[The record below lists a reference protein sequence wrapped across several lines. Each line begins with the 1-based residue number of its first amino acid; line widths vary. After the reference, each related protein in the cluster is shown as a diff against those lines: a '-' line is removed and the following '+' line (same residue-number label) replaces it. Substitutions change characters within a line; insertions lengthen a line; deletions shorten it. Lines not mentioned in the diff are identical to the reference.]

1 MSTGTVVSPSLVSA
15 PHILVVEDDAQIR
28 RFVRHALEREAF
40 RVREAET
47 FASGLIDAGT
57 SKPDLVI
64 LDLGLPDG
72 DGVQFV
78 QELRGWSQTPV
89 LILSARSTEADKIG
103 VLDAGADDYLTK
115 PFSVGEL
122 IARVR
127 ALLRRG
133 LRSRES
139 ESAVVQFGDVIV
151 DMTRRLVTRATEPV
165 HLTAIEY
172 RLLVALIANS
182 NKVITQRQ
190 LLRDVWGPTHV
201 ESSHY
206 LRIYVS
212 HLRQKLETDPTQPKH
227 IQTEIGVGYRFVT

>member
-1 MSTGTVVSPSLVSA
+1 MNLPHIPP
-15 PHILVVEDDAQIR
+15 PHILVVEDDEQIR
-28 RFVRHALEREAF
+28 RFVRRALEREAF
-40 RVREAET
+40 RIREAET
-47 FASGLIDAGT
+47 FTGGLIDAGT
-57 SKPDLVI
+57 SKPDLII

-78 QELRGWSQTPV
+78 RDLRGWSQTPV
-89 LILSARSTEADKIG
+89 LVLSARSTEADKIG

-133 LRSRES
+133 QRSRDF
-139 ESAVVQFGDVIV
+139 ESAVVQFGDVMV
-151 DMTRRLVTRATEPV
+151 DMTRRLVTRAAEPV

-172 RLLVALIANS
+172 RLLIALIANS
-182 NKVITQRQ
+182 HKVITQRQ
-190 LLRDVWGPTHV
+190 LLRDVWGPAHV

-206 LRIYVS
+206 LRVYVS
-212 HLRQKLETDPTQPKH
+212 HLRQKLEADPTQPKH
-227 IQTEIGVGYRFVT
+227 IRTETGVGYRFVT